1 MPAFPPSV
9 KEKLGKQR
17 AEKAEQRRKKQ
28 EKFKMTHPNVSIL
41 QAMLDYD
48 SPRTCTE
55 IFYHCETPLS
65 ICGVSFFLRTLIS
78 EGYVMLTEEKGAR
91 TFFSIPE
98 GQKERAKQRI
108 QQEKREPGKY
118 AVGYLSEESIRSEI
132 LYVLRSEVE
141 KGFTCKEICDGTEH
155 LRMVHEEMVRA
166 LVNQLVS
173 EGQVKSY
180 KGTDGRTYFS
190 CGEV

>member
-1 MPAFPPSV
+1 
-9 KEKLGKQR
+9 
-17 AEKAEQRRKKQ
+17 
-28 EKFKMTHPNVSIL
+28 
-41 QAMLDYD
+41 
-48 SPRTCTE
+48 
-55 IFYHCETPLS
+55 
-65 ICGVSFFLRTLIS
+65 
-78 EGYVMLTEEKGAR
+78 MLTEEKGAR